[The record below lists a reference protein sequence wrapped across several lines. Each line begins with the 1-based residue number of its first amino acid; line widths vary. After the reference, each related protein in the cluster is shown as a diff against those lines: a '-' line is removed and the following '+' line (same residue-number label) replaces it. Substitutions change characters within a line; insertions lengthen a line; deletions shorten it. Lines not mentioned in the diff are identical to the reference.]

1 MTNKNEKISQNR
13 RDVLIGAGAVGLGV
27 LAAAA
32 TSTTTAWAESME
44 GHHHHAVA
52 SQTKDL
58 AKALHHCVATSEACI
73 DHCLDMFKSGDTT
86 LAECAAI
93 VQETMAFCEAH
104 AKLASYNS
112 IHLKAMNE
120 LGIKV
125 CEVCEKECRKHKKHA
140 LCQEC
145 ADACIDCIKACKA
158 YTA

>member
-1 MTNKNEKISQNR
+1 MTNKNEKISQDR
-13 RDVLIGAGAVGLGV
+13 RDVLIGAGVAGLGV

-32 TSTTTAWAESME
+32 TSSTAWAEGME
-44 GHHHHAVA
+44 GHHHHAAA

-58 AKALHHCVATSEACI
+58 AKALHHCVATSEVCI
-73 DHCLDMFKSGDTT
+73 DHCLDMFRSGDTT
-86 LAECAAI
+86 LADCAII

-112 IHLKAMNE
+112 THLKAMNE

-125 CEVCEKECRKHKKHA
+125 CETCEKECRKHEKHA
-140 LCQEC
+140 SCKAC

-158 YTA
+158 YTT

>member
-1 MTNKNEKISQNR
+1 MTNKNEEISQDR
-13 RDVLIGAGAVGLGV
+13 RDVLIGAGAAGLGV

-32 TSTTTAWAESME
+32 TSSTAWAEGMG
-44 GHHHHAVA
+44 GHQHHAMA

-58 AKALHHCVATSEACI
+58 AAALHHCVATSEICI

-86 LAECAAI
+86 LADCAII

-112 IHLKAMNE
+112 KHLKAMNE

-125 CEVCEKECRKHKKHA
+125 CETCEKECRKHEKHA
-140 LCQEC
+140 SCKAC
-145 ADACIDCIKACKA
+145 ADACVDCIKACKA
-158 YTA
+158 YTT